1 MKLWQEGVLRHAAI
15 RQSRGVPCGLF
26 LVFLFSCSL
35 LSAQQTVPEK
45 KPAQTPKGRD
55 VPLGLPEKA
64 IVFQIDAKVFDEANM
79 EVWASSGSKVTIS
92 GKPVSLRLV
101 GNNVVVLVMFTPYLK
116 QDGAGFLVAQGQIWV
131 EVPGKGMSYRTTLQT
146 IPVALGETIYFLPL
160 GANELAD
167 NSIEIKVEIKPLSGD
182 EGKIESSF
190 APPNFAPSSS
200 DFFLTLSP
208 NT

>member
-1 MKLWQEGVLRHAAI
+1 MKRQQASICGRKAFAAENVQ
-15 RQSRGVPCGLF
+15 RPCGLM

-35 LSAQQTVPEK
+35 LSAQQTTPEK
-45 KPAQTPKGRD
+45 GQEQHPKSRDSLSGLQEKP
-55 VPLGLPEKA
+55 
-64 IVFQIDAKVFDEANM
+64 IIFQIDAKVFDEANT

-101 GNNVVVLVMFTPYLK
+101 GNNVVVLVMFTPYFK

-131 EVPGKGMSYRTTLQT
+131 EVPGQGMSYRTTLQT

-167 NSIEIKVEIKPLSGD
+167 NSIEIKVEIKPFSGG

-190 APPNFAPSSS
+190 VLPPSSGLFS
-200 DFFLTLSP
+200 ILSP
-208 NT
+208 NF